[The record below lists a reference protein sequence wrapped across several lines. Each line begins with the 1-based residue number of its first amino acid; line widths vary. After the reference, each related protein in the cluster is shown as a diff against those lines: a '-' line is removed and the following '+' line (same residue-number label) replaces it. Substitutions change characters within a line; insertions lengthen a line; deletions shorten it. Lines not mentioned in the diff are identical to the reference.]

1 MKRGIEKSA
10 VLVRRDYTT
19 SGNYNKSNGRKSK
32 TGKNTYD
39 KQTPGQYHLSDMRA
53 DSWMDETRTLESR
66 PQNKKIANHEW
77 KFVHGI
83 VWHDLMHQGGMEEA
97 AWYGQRTALIK

>member
-32 TGKNTYD
+32 TGRNTYD
-39 KQTPGQYHLSDMRA
+39 K
-53 DSWMDETRTLESR
+53 
-66 PQNKKIANHEW
+66 ANTW
-77 KFVHGI
+77 AVSL
-83 VWHDLMHQGGMEEA
+83 VRYAGG
-97 AWYGQRTALIK
+97 

>member
-1 MKRGIEKSA
+1 MQEKLLQLVRIFSNDIGMKRGIEKSA

-39 KQTPGQYHLSDMRA
+39 K
-53 DSWMDETRTLESR
+53 
-66 PQNKKIANHEW
+66 ANTW
-77 KFVHGI
+77 AVSL
-83 VWHDLMHQGGMEEA
+83 VRYAGG
-97 AWYGQRTALIK
+97 